1 MAGQDLPL
9 REMTGD
15 RLTGGV
21 GRARASSTLVT
32 TITTITTI
40 GRERTG
46 VG

>member
-9 REMTGD
+9 RETTAD
-15 RLTGGV
+15 RLTGGA
-21 GRARASSTLVT
+21 GIARASMTLVT

-46 VG
+46 VD